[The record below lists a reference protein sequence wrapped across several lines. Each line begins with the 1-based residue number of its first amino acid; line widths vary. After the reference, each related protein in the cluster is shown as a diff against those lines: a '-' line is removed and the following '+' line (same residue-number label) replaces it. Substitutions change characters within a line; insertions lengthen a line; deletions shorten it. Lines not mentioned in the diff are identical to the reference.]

1 MTVHRYVRI
10 SAHRTRSGKC
20 PSCGKRRTRSKT
32 FTSTVNPYNRNEDGT
47 IKTPREVRL
56 DLNAKASRWVPDFT
70 CAEHPGGPIHPD
82 DPNLTDHQKEHQP

>member
-32 FTSTVNPYNRNEDGT
+32 FTSTVNPFSRNEDGT

-70 CAEHPGGPIHPD
+70 CAECEM
-82 DPNLTDHQKEHQP
+82 TS